1 MSASPQPLSLP
12 GGAVT
17 VVLIH
22 GFTGSPAEMG
32 LLAEAFHSAG
42 YGVEVPLLAGHGT
55 SLKDLISVRSKQ
67 WIDPL
72 DALIARLLSE
82 RKTVVVGGLSL
93 GAILTL
99 QLAVRYPEIQ
109 ALLLYAPPIR
119 SRDPRRFLAPLLTR
133 FTQSLPKPPSDF
145 CDPLAAERLWSYER
159 YPVLTSARVLDLIS
173 RTRKQLKAVHQ
184 PLLAIASRRDNVVSK
199 SGIELLMRSVQS
211 NPQELH
217 WLERSSHAITV
228 DGEWKTVRDLSL
240 EFLRKIFQLQSEL
253 SHGSRGT

>member
-1 MSASPQPLSLP
+1 MSASPHPLSLP

-32 LLAEAFHSAG
+32 LLADAFHSAG
-42 YGVEVPLLAGHGT
+42 YSVEVPLLAGHGT
-55 SLKDLISVRSKQ
+55 ALNDLMSVGTPQ

-72 DALIARLLSE
+72 DALISRLLAAGQM
-82 RKTVVVGGLSL
+82 VVIGGLSL
-93 GAILTL
+93 GSILAL
-99 QLAVRYPEIQ
+99 QLAFRYPEIK

-119 SRDPRRFLAPLLTR
+119 SGDPRRFLAPLLTR

-145 CDPLAAERLWSYER
+145 VDPRAADHLWSYDR

-173 RTRKQLKAVHQ
+173 RTRKQLQEVHQ
-184 PLLAIASRRDNVVSK
+184 PLLAIASRHDRVVSN
-199 SGIELLMRSVQS
+199 SGVALLMRRVKSS
-211 NPQELH
+211 PQELY

-228 DGEWKTVRDLSL
+228 DAEWKTVRDLSL
-240 EFLRKIFQLQSEL
+240 NFLRKIFLTQ
-253 SHGSRGT
+253 H

>member
-1 MSASPQPLSLP
+1 M
-12 GGAVT
+12 T

-22 GFTGSPAEMG
+22 GFTGSPAEMR

-55 SLKDLISVRSKQ
+55 TLNDLIAVRSQQ

-72 DALIARLLSE
+72 DELIARLLSK
-82 RKTVVVGGLSL
+82 RQSVVVGGLSL
-93 GAILTL
+93 GSILTL
-99 QLAVRYPEIQ
+99 QLALRYPEIK

-133 FTQSLPKPPSDF
+133 FTQSLPKPPADF
-145 CDPLAAERLWSYER
+145 CDPIAAEHLWSYER
-159 YPVLTSARVLDLIS
+159 YPVLTSARVLELIS
-173 RTRKQLKAVHQ
+173 RTRKQLKRVQQ

-199 SGIELLMRSVQS
+199 SGIELLMKRVQS
-211 NPQELH
+211 TPQELH

-228 DGEWKTVRDLSL
+228 DGEWKIVRDLSL
-240 EFLRKIFQLQSEL
+240 EFLRKILKP
-253 SHGSRGT
+253 T